1 MTRKVMNCSPKMS
14 CQNDRWQMGAG
25 FFQKMLFLWICVLL
39 FSAVDAKKIQYASA
53 KECDRYSLDAVYYE
67 RFKLVTQNVFKDC
80 REFVNKVSDLLA
92 ESLTTLM
99 AELPDRDASDNQEKK
114 LFEQFKTVKKSFSS
128 RVKKTHKNIT
138 TSWETLV
145 ANHFDLMYDNGK
157 SSLKDYLGK
166 VLNMTDSYSES
177 RKVLDTHLGSFV
189 SFVKGL
195 VRDGLQGIN
204 MATED
209 ALKGEEAKRNATRVN
224 QPDSE
229 DEEEESEED
238 RRQKKKLEIA
248 EMVGHGFLGKITI
261 EVIKQKIDLFKPV
274 ETNPEDRES
283 VLDDLLF
290 DVLMIKN
297 RMRAI
302 IHDDIPKDKGN
313 IDLARRS
320 VYTYWADL
328 AENMYADRIK
338 ARQSTA
344 AGGDNFTKSFGVT
357 RNNFWIHC

>member
-1 MTRKVMNCSPKMS
+1 
-14 CQNDRWQMGAG
+14 
-25 FFQKMLFLWICVLL
+25 
-39 FSAVDAKKIQYASA
+39 
-53 KECDRYSLDAVYYE
+53 
-67 RFKLVTQNVFKDC
+67 
-80 REFVNKVSDLLA
+80 
-92 ESLTTLM
+92 
-99 AELPDRDASDNQEKK
+99 
-114 LFEQFKTVKKSFSS
+114 
-128 RVKKTHKNIT
+128 
-138 TSWETLV
+138 
-145 ANHFDLMYDNGK
+145 MYDNGK

-177 RKVLDTHLGSFV
+177 RKALDAHLGSFV
-189 SFVKGL
+189 SFVKGV

-209 ALKGEEAKRNATRVN
+209 SLKGEEAKRNATRVN

-238 RRQKKKLEIA
+238 RRQKRKLEIA

-320 VYTYWADL
+320 VYTYWADV
-328 AENMYADRIK
+328 AENMYAEESKPNSPQQLGETI
-338 ARQSTA
+338 STRSSGA
-344 AGGDNFTKSFGVT
+344 T
-357 RNNFWIHC
+357 RNSFWIHC